1 MNLMK
6 IKKMKIKQIA
16 QISFIVFVL
25 LTKSIAQAQESQAD
39 SMIAYTLEE
48 IQQYAVENN
57 YEAINSQL
65 DIEIA
70 KKQKWETT
78 AIGLPN
84 VSASGEYQNFPDI
97 PTQLMPDF
105 ISPAIVGVNRQVFGL
120 TPIAPVPE
128 GGKMPVQFGSE
139 HNTTYGISVSQLIFS
154 GEYFVGLKASR
165 IYLELSKTAHKRKK
179 EEVKET
185 VSKTYYLILITE
197 ETINALDSVYAG
209 LLQLQNETEQLA
221 DAGFIDDTDARQ
233 VELNVKNTENNL
245 SSVKQQRDILYRMLK
260 FQAGIDYN
268 KQLQLESDL
277 ETILV
282 EINTGQLL
290 QETYDI
296 YADTDFKLMQV
307 QESLTDLEL
316 QREKS
321 TVLPKL
327 SAFFSY
333 SENNMADELD
343 LFSDDAQWYPTT
355 VWGFNLSVPIFSSG
369 SRWARIKQKEI
380 KLEQTSNQ
388 KEMRK
393 QALMLDY
400 EQTRSNYLSTY
411 NNFRNA
417 ESSKELSQKIYNNS
431 LIKYKEGTISGLEL
445 TQAQNQHFMAIGDYY
460 KNLSDLTEVHIK
472 LKRILKQL

>member
-1 MNLMK
+1 M
-6 IKKMKIKQIA
+6 KMKTNRIA
-16 QISFIVFVL
+16 KTLFISAAL
-25 LTKSIAQAQESQAD
+25 LTMSTMQAQETQTDTVSGF
-39 SMIAYTLEE
+39 SLEE
-48 IQQYAVENN
+48 IQEYALEHN
-57 YEAINSQL
+57 YEARNTQL
-65 DIEIA
+65 DVEIA
-70 KKQKWETT
+70 RKQKWETT

-105 ISPAIVGVNRQVFGL
+105 ISPAVVGVNQQVFGL
-120 TPIAPVPE
+120 TPVAPLPE
-128 GGKMPVQFGSE
+128 GEKMPVQFGSE
-139 HNTTYGISVSQLIFS
+139 HNTTYGVSVSQLIFS
-154 GEYFVGLKASR
+154 GEYIVGLKASK

-197 ETINALDSVYAG
+197 ETINALDSVYKG
-209 LLQLQNETEQLA
+209 LLKLQNETEQLA
-221 DAGFIDDTDARQ
+221 KAGFIDDTDARQ
-233 VELNVKNTENNL
+233 VELNVKTTENNL
-245 SSVKQQRDILYRMLK
+245 SSVKQQRDILYRLLK

-268 KQLQLESDL
+268 AEIRLKSDL
-277 ETILV
+277 EEILA
-282 EINTGQLL
+282 EIESGVLL
-290 QETYDI
+290 QESYDI
-296 YADTDFKLMQV
+296 YDDTDFKLMQV
-307 QESLTDLEL
+307 QETLTDLQL
-316 QREKS
+316 QREKA

-343 LFSDDAQWYPTT
+343 LFSDDAEWYPTT

-393 QALMLDY
+393 QSLMLDY
-400 EQTRSNYLSTY
+400 EQTRSNYLSAFD
-411 NNFRNA
+411 NFRNA
-417 ESSKELSQKIYNNS
+417 ESSKALSERIYENS
-431 LIKYKEGTISGLEL
+431 LIKYKEGTISGLDL
-445 TQAQNQHFMAIGDYY
+445 TQAQNQYFMAIGDYY
-460 KNLSDLTEVHIK
+460 KNLSDLTEIHIK